1 MNRRNFMLVGAS
13 LFPAFAAN
21 SQGNGASLIVRLTY
35 TGSGAVDESHK
46 IYVALW
52 DSPDFVKEGSAE
64 PMAAKPISS
73 KSGSVHFDDIQKNS
87 VYVSMAYD
95 PTGAWQA
102 DREPPAGS
110 SLGLYAKQPGVP
122 APIQLKPGKT
132 TTISV
137 TLDDSFKKKE

>member
-35 TGSGAVDESHK
+35 TGSGTVDESHK

-73 KSGSVHFDDIQKNS
+73 KSGSVHFDDIQKNP

-102 DREPPAGS
+102 DPRAARRLFSRP
-110 SLGLYAKQPGVP
+110 LC
-122 APIQLKPGKT
+122 KT
-132 TTISV
+132 ARSARSHTV
-137 TLDDSFKKKE
+137 EARQNDDNLRHARRFV